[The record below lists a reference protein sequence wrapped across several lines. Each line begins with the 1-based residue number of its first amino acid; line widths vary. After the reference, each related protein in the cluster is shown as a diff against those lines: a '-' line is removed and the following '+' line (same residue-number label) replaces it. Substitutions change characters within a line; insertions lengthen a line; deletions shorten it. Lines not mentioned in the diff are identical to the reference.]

1 MGLKGILVHMD
12 SSDIAAKRL
21 QTAVN
26 LARVHDA
33 HLIGIYVKYIAPIP
47 DIPSPDLIE
56 QIIKVQEESANEGA
70 SKAEQLFN
78 AAVEGEGV
86 AGEWRCVTGDPVEQ
100 LALHGRYVD
109 TVIIGQNNPDADID
123 PGTYDLPDRL
133 ILSIGRPVIT
143 VPYAGS
149 YPDIGKRVLVSWDA
163 SRLATRAVN
172 DALPLLQMADQVDVL
187 AINPSGGAEGHG
199 DIPAAD
205 ICQHLARHGVNA
217 EAKSITALD
226 MNVGD
231 TLLSRAADFSS
242 DLIVMGGYGH
252 RRLRELVLG
261 GVTRHLLKH
270 MTAPVMMSH

>member
-1 MGLKGILVHMD
+1 MALKGILVHVD
-12 SSDIAAKRL
+12 SSNASEKRL
-21 QTAVN
+21 TTAVN
-26 LARVHDA
+26 LAKAHDA
-33 HLIGIYVKYIAPIP
+33 HLIGLFVKYIAPIP
-47 DIPSPDLIE
+47 DIPSPELIE
-56 QIIKVQEESANEGA
+56 QIFEAQEKAANEGA
-70 SKAEQLFN
+70 EKAEALFN
-78 AAVEGEGV
+78 EAVNHEGV
-86 AGEWRCVTGDPVEQ
+86 VGEWRCITGDPVEQ
-100 LALHGRYVD
+100 LAMHGRYVD
-109 TVIIGQNNPDADID
+109 TVIIGQNNPDADVD

-143 VPYAGS
+143 IPYVGD
-149 YPDIGKRVLVSWDA
+149 YPVMGKRVLVSWDA

-172 DALPLLQMADQVDVL
+172 DALPLLQLADQVDVL
-187 AINPSGGAEGHG
+187 AINPEGGAEGHG
-199 DIPAAD
+199 EIPAAD

-217 EAKSITALD
+217 EAKSITAKD

-231 TLLSRAADFSS
+231 TLLSRASDFSS